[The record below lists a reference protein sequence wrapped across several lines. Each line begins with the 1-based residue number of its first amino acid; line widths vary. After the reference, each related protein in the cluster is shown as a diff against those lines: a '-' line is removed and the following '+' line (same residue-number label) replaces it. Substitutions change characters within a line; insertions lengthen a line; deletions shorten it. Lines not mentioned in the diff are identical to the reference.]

1 MMSLKSCTENSVSV
15 HVVTSSHDDE
25 QPKENSILASCKP
38 YACYLLAIVYT
49 IISSQTNRGD
59 PSNMFAKNNRCLQS
73 RTDGMHVEELWS
85 KIPMIINQ
93 CSERRYLRIRG
104 YSNRDEIK
112 VHVMPSEDAFSN
124 GESCAIVSLGVGRDV
139 QAEVSMKEDLP
150 NCSFFG
156 ADPVKEPNQDMFEA
170 VGVFY
175 HIAVGGRNGTSMATV
190 LEPDTRSY
198 RIREVNHVDIATFL
212 GRFIRKQYIDQLII
226 DIEWEEYDVLP
237 YLVKSGDLEN
247 SDVVLCQINVEIHNP
262 DYEQKVL
269 FFEFFLELLDDRRYI
284 PIVAD
289 TMLGHIRLYLLNYE
303 HPECRRRY
311 VAP

>member
-1 MMSLKSCTENSVSV
+1 
-15 HVVTSSHDDE
+15 
-25 QPKENSILASCKP
+25 
-38 YACYLLAIVYT
+38 
-49 IISSQTNRGD
+49 
-59 PSNMFAKNNRCLQS
+59 MFEKNNRCLQS

-85 KIPMIINQ
+85 KIPMIVNQ

-112 VHVMPSEDAFSN
+112 VHVMPSKEAFSN
-124 GESCAIVSLGVGRDV
+124 DQSCSIVSLGVGRDIQV
-139 QAEVSMKEDLP
+139 EVAMKEDMP

-156 ADPVKEPNQDMFEA
+156 ADPVKEPNQDMFET

-175 HIAVGGRNGTSMATV
+175 HIAVGGKNGTSLATV
-190 LEPDTRSY
+190 LEPDTHSY

-212 GRFIRKQYIDQLII
+212 GRFIRKQYIDQLMI

-237 YLVKSGDLEN
+237 FLVKSGDLEN
-247 SDVVLCQINVEIHNP
+247 SDVVLCQINVEIHHP

-284 PIVAD
+284 PLVAD

-303 HPECRRRY
+303 HHECRRRY
-311 VAP
+311 VSP

>member
-1 MMSLKSCTENSVSV
+1 M
-15 HVVTSSHDDE
+15 
-25 QPKENSILASCKP
+25 LA
-38 YACYLLAIVYT
+38 LIYT
-49 IISSQTNRGD
+49 IFSSLVNRGD
-59 PSNMFAKNNRCLQS
+59 PSNMFEKNNRCLQS

-85 KIPMIINQ
+85 KIPMIVNQ

-112 VHVMPSEDAFSN
+112 VHVMPSKE
-124 GESCAIVSLGVGRDV
+124 V
-139 QAEVSMKEDLP
+139 EVSMKEDMP

-156 ADPVKEPNQDMFEA
+156 ADPVKEPNQDMFET

-175 HIAVGGRNGTSMATV
+175 HIAVGGKNGTSLATV

-212 GRFIRKQYIDQLII
+212 GRFIRKQ
-226 DIEWEEYDVLP
+226 
-237 YLVKSGDLEN
+237 
-247 SDVVLCQINVEIHNP
+247 INVEIHHP

-284 PIVAD
+284 PLVAD
-289 TMLGHIRLYLLNYE
+289 TMVGHIRLYLLNYE
-303 HPECRRRY
+303 HQECRRRY
-311 VAP
+311 VSP